1 MTYPICKFEECEKWM
16 LEMLAL
22 FNFIDIDS
30 RKSWW
35 KVYYG
40 DKKIRV
46 ACMKSYRK
54 KEIDYLLSKDKE
66 SVYNN
71 ALTRHGI
78 LLLTYHYSWLPE
90 EEMKQLIRHSY
101 SKHFRRGGVRAPS

>member
-54 KEIDYLLSKDKE
+54 KEIDYLLSKGPATSARSARCARAIEMSQEIVSRK
-66 SVYNN
+66 
-71 ALTRHGI
+71 
-78 LLLTYHYSWLPE
+78 LL
-90 EEMKQLIRHSY
+90 MKASY
-101 SKHFRRGGVRAPS
+101 ERFPLLRPI